1 MCKAAHFWGS
11 LGNRDQPLGLHRLRI
26 AVIFA
31 VASFVK
37 EQNTARRAV
46 FNPALLHRC
55 FRRERGQRCIK
66 QRFDF
71 RIVPGQ
77 HKICAEL
84 CIAVFAGKHS
94 AAGDAVLALH
104 DLAAGICIALKLCLC
119 AGRLI
124 AAELRTHLRAQHQ
137 LARRRNAA

>member
-1 MCKAAHFWGS
+1 MGKAAHFRRS
-11 LGNRDQPLGLHRLRI
+11 LGYGNQSLGLHRLRI
-26 AVIFA
+26 AVVFA
-31 VASFVK
+31 VAPFVK
-37 EQNTARRAV
+37 EQNAARRAV
-46 FNPALLHRC
+46 FNPALLHCC

-84 CIAVFAGKHS
+84 YIAVFARKHS
-94 AAGDAVLALH
+94 TAGDTVLALH